1 MKTTKLVLG
10 IISIVLSCL
19 VMLQSCAAGV
29 SNALEDNNES
39 GGTGGAFLS
48 IMMLAGGIVM
58 VANSKKKSKGAHI
71 ASVILFVL
79 AALVGYA
86 TAGSYGDL
94 YIWSTLCLILAVVNV
109 VAIIVGSKN
118 DGNGNGKFINNGQP
132 NPYNMQQG
140 QPIQQNPYA
149 QQNQGQPVQNTQQT
163 PNVNNNDTA
172 NN

>member
-39 GGTGGAFLS
+39 GGSGGAFLS

-58 VANSKKKSKGAHI
+58 IANSKKKSKGAHI

-86 TAGSYGDL
+86 TAGSYSDL

-109 VAIIVGSKN
+109 VAIFVSRKN
-118 DGNGNGKFINNGQP
+118 NDNGNGQFVNNGQP
-132 NPYNMQQG
+132 NPYNMQ
-140 QPIQQNPYA
+140 PNPYA
-149 QQNQGQPVQNTQQT
+149 QQNQGQPVQNAQQT